1 MYQRI
6 LVPFDGSKPSV
17 LGLAEALKLAKLT
30 GAKLRV
36 VYVISELRGATGF
49 EAYGIC
55 TGDLLTCMRTTGAG
69 ILEQA
74 HAQAKSADA
83 VIETE
88 VLESL
93 GAHLVDR
100 IVEQVQSW
108 HADLVVIGSHGQ
120 RGAPRLYMGGDA
132 EQILRLSPVPV
143 LIVRRTDIQQDH

>member
-17 LGLAEALKLAKLT
+17 RGLSEALKLAKLS

-36 VYVISELRGATGF
+36 VYVISEPRGAAGF

-55 TGDLLTCMRTTGAG
+55 AGDLTTCMRAAGAA

-74 HAQAKSADA
+74 HAQARSADA

-88 VLESL
+88 VLEGL

-100 IVEQVQSW
+100 IVEQVRSW
-108 HADLVVIGSHGQ
+108 NADLVVIGSHGQ

-143 LIVRRTDIQQDH
+143 LIVRQTDIPQHH